1 MDATQSNS
9 ELAVPLAEKGTVAVQ
24 VQMEVQ
30 VQVRVKSARHCA
42 LLPGAG
48 A

>member
-9 ELAVPLAEKGTVAVQ
+9 ELTVPLVEKGTVAVQ